1 MAKRMLIDATHPE
14 ETRVVVVNG
23 NRLEEF
29 DFETSTKKQVKGNI
43 YLAKVTRVEPSL
55 QAAFVE
61 YGGNRHGFLAFSEIH
76 PDYYRIPVADR
87 RIIGSGLQTPEAPLS
102 EAAGEIADEGGVPL
116 EDALPEPVMVVDT
129 EASRDDASNEA
140 LHQAGYAAGEDE
152 ATSDVG
158 EEGPGAEATAVEA
171 SYATTGSD
179 APAASSVLQTTA
191 SASEE
196 PGKPPGPN
204 AGADIEAAQPEPPP
218 GRNWVAASAG
228 DAVITSEEFIIQ
240 SSGTPSG
247 ELIPHTEEYREPTQ
261 HQESDAGFSTAPTPA
276 EARDRAGE
284 VSEPPVWAVEESRVG
299 EVLEA
304 PISMG
309 DEHAGGDGPEAQ
321 TSKATEHEGGEDSET
336 PFWGGDSGRDEAFG
350 TPRPSDSEVENREV
364 SDTRVTANGE
374 DAESP
379 VREASALGNGENG
392 RHRGNQADAL
402 LEGENGEAEI
412 IETLGGDEFEEV
424 ETQRSRAHRHYKIQ
438 EVIRRRQIMLVQ
450 VTKEERGNKG
460 AALTTYLSLAGRY
473 CVLMPNTARGG
484 GVSRKITNLAD
495 RRRLK
500 EILEEL
506 EIPEGMGVIVR
517 TAGAERSKAEIKR
530 DYEYLLRL
538 WNEIRELTLRSTAP
552 ALIYEEGDLIKR
564 SIRDLYTRDIDE
576 VLVEGEEGYRTA
588 KAFMKMLMPSHAKR
602 VQPYRD
608 PQIGLLH
615 RFQVES
621 QIDAIHS
628 PVVQLRSGGYV
639 VIDQTEALVAIDVN
653 SGRSTRERNIEETAL
668 RTNLEAAEEIARQ
681 LRLRDLA
688 GLIVIDFID
697 MEEHRNQGAVERR
710 LKEALRSDRARIQ
723 VGRISPFGLLEMS
736 RQRLRSSLTEASTQP
751 CPHCG
756 GTGFI
761 RSTES
766 TALYVLRSIEEEG
779 MRRRSAEVCVYV
791 PTTVALYILNHKR
804 ELLAQLEARYGIHVL
819 VARDDSLIPPAFR
832 LERLRAIEP
841 GETAV
846 AVMPPLTQAP
856 HVDEDEADEAD
867 EDLDEIAEIEDAEQ
881 PERDGDEERIR
892 ARRRRRRRRRHED
905 DRNRVSPTSGD
916 DEAEEPPVPQVAI
929 TAREEGEAEQEG
941 EEEDGES
948 ERLHRRRGRRGGRRR
963 GRRDESVGSGVE
975 IGHAAADSIEIVPID
990 GNGSAD
996 RSFGYDERDTPPS
1009 AEEDVSVEAPAPEPA
1024 LALAAT
1030 EIETA
1035 SLAALAGEGAPEV
1048 HPAPAVEP
1056 PEPSSSAAAER
1067 PGLSAEPTAPHE
1079 TPSYTVPGAE
1089 MAGDDGIATPAT
1101 PATAEVAEP
1110 GQPNEHNSTAV
1121 HAVAEPELAQDT
1133 SSATRGVAPVS
1144 AEVAEPGQPNEHNS
1158 AAVPAVAEPE
1168 LAQDT
1173 SSVSDEAEPAPA
1185 QQQEPALLVQEVTK
1199 KPENPRRG
1207 WWQRLIQS

>member
-1 MAKRMLIDATHPE
+1 ML
-14 ETRVVVVNG
+14 V
-23 NRLEEF
+23 
-29 DFETSTKKQVKGNI
+29 
-43 YLAKVTRVEPSL
+43 
-55 QAAFVE
+55 
-61 YGGNRHGFLAFSEIH
+61 
-76 PDYYRIPVADR
+76 
-87 RIIGSGLQTPEAPLS
+87 
-102 EAAGEIADEGGVPL
+102 
-116 EDALPEPVMVVDT
+116 
-129 EASRDDASNEA
+129 
-140 LHQAGYAAGEDE
+140 
-152 ATSDVG
+152 
-158 EEGPGAEATAVEA
+158 
-171 SYATTGSD
+171 
-179 APAASSVLQTTA
+179 SV
-191 SASEE
+191 
-196 PGKPPGPN
+196 
-204 AGADIEAAQPEPPP
+204 
-218 GRNWVAASAG
+218 R
-228 DAVITSEEFIIQ
+228 
-240 SSGTPSG
+240 
-247 ELIPHTEEYREPTQ
+247 
-261 HQESDAGFSTAPTPA
+261 PTPA

-299 EVLEA
+299 EGLEA
-304 PISMG
+304 AISMG
-309 DEHAGGDGPEAQ
+309 DEHAGSDDSEAQ
-321 TSKATEHEGGEDSET
+321 TSETGEHEGGEGLEASTLARGETWAGEGSET
-336 PFWGGDSGRDEAFG
+336 SFWDGDSGRDEVFG
-350 TPRPSDSEVENREV
+350 IPRPSDGEAENCEV
-364 SDTRVTANGE
+364 SETHVTANGE

-379 VREASALGNGENG
+379 VREAAALGNGENG

-804 ELLAQLEARYGIHVL
+804 E
-819 VARDDSLIPPAFR
+819 SLGATR
-832 LERLRAIEP
+832 SALRHP
-841 GETAV
+841 CSG
-846 AVMPPLTQAP
+846 
-856 HVDEDEADEAD
+856 
-867 EDLDEIAEIEDAEQ
+867 
-881 PERDGDEERIR
+881 G
-892 ARRRRRRRRRHED
+892 ARRLADPARASVSKGCARSSPAKPLWRCRRR
-905 DRNRVSPTSGD
+905 
-916 DEAEEPPVPQVAI
+916 
-929 TAREEGEAEQEG
+929 
-941 EEEDGES
+941 
-948 ERLHRRRGRRGGRRR
+948 
-963 GRRDESVGSGVE
+963 
-975 IGHAAADSIEIVPID
+975 
-990 GNGSAD
+990 
-996 RSFGYDERDTPPS
+996 
-1009 AEEDVSVEAPAPEPA
+1009 
-1024 LALAAT
+1024 
-1030 EIETA
+1030 
-1035 SLAALAGEGAPEV
+1035 
-1048 HPAPAVEP
+1048 
-1056 PEPSSSAAAER
+1056 
-1067 PGLSAEPTAPHE
+1067 
-1079 TPSYTVPGAE
+1079 
-1089 MAGDDGIATPAT
+1089 
-1101 PATAEVAEP
+1101 
-1110 GQPNEHNSTAV
+1110 
-1121 HAVAEPELAQDT
+1121 
-1133 SSATRGVAPVS
+1133 
-1144 AEVAEPGQPNEHNS
+1144 
-1158 AAVPAVAEPE
+1158 
-1168 LAQDT
+1168 
-1173 SSVSDEAEPAPA
+1173 
-1185 QQQEPALLVQEVTK
+1185 
-1199 KPENPRRG
+1199 
-1207 WWQRLIQS
+1207 